1 MNTGGFQLPVLWDN
15 QGLDGEF
22 KNKNFVE
29 ETCLNC
35 FAY

>member
-15 QGLDGEF
+15 HGLDEEF